1 MINRKNESLLIST
14 EFDTV
19 ITDEASKATPPEL
32 LLPMCYGKKNIIIGD
47 HRQLPPM
54 LHDKSFKEVLETLE
68 TKEAKELAEEI
79 DKDFVETSQ
88 FERLI
93 THPNVSPT
101 IKSTFNEQYRMHPKI
116 NNVIKQFYLDEG
128 GLEPGKPIIENA
140 DDTNLN
146 NPFSRYHGFL
156 LKDFIKPDIHTIWID
171 VNEPE
176 EKSGTSRIN
185 KMEVEAVG
193 LVLKMLKQSDGFS
206 EYMSHWDSLKDENKR
221 REEKEV
227 GLISFYGHQVVK
239 LKDIAKYSRNKLDI
253 PVRLN
258 TVDKFQGME
267 RNIIIVSTVR
277 SNKVID
283 NGVTRPNRDIGFAK
297 SPQRL
302 NVALSRAKRL
312 LIVVGNKD
320 FFSQYQNKNGNRI
333 YKNVVEIIKNEGTV
347 IDYKELKKKFGD
359 DK

>member
-1 MINRKNESLLIST
+1 
-14 EFDTV
+14 
-19 ITDEASKATPPEL
+19 
-32 LLPMCYGKKNIIIGD
+32 MCFGKKNVIIGD

-54 LHDKSFKEVLETLE
+54 LHDKTFKETLE
-68 TKEAKELAEEI
+68 SLGTKQAKELASEI

-93 THPNVSPT
+93 TNPKVSKT
-101 IKSTFNEQYRMHPKI
+101 IISSFREQYRMHPKI

-128 GLEPGKPIIENA
+128 GLEPGKPILENA

-156 LKDFIKPDIHTIWID
+156 LQNFIKPDFHTIW
-171 VNEPE
+171 VNVDEPE
-176 EKSGTSRIN
+176 EASGTSKIN
-185 KMEVEAVG
+185 ISEVEAVE
-193 LVLKMLKQSDGFS
+193 LVLKLLKKSNGFS
-206 EYMSHWDSLKDENKR
+206 EYMQHWNNLKDENKR
-221 REEKEV
+221 KEEKEI
-227 GLISFYGHQVVK
+227 GIISFYGHQVGK
-239 LKDIAKYSRNKLDI
+239 LKEIARTARTKLNI

-277 SNKVID
+277 SDKKLE
-283 NGVTRPNRDIGFAK
+283 NGQIKKNYDIGFAK

-312 LIVVGNKD
+312 LIVVGNKN
-320 FFSQYQNKNGNRI
+320 FFSQHKNKDGKRI
-333 YKNVVEIIKNEGTV
+333 YKNVIDIIKNEGHL
-347 IDYKELKKKFGD
+347 IDYKQLKKYFEN